1 MRKSL
6 ELFGS
11 YITMGAIMIV
21 LAFVVAF
28 ATVIEKEFGSD
39 ASWGLVYGSW
49 WFNLLWLL
57 LSLNLLV
64 ALFTRARFSRARVG
78 VFLFHLSFLV
88 IIVGAAVTR
97 FTGTAGVL
105 HLREGVPV
113 NRYISEE
120 SYLQLADSAGNV
132 FFERQLTLG
141 KYSNN
146 RFKHRLKTPG
156 GPLSLNLVRFIPH
169 AAPILVHD
177 ANGKT
182 VVKLIIATQSARY
195 SRYIAAGEVTQVDGV
210 TVGFGSTTPTSV
222 ALTPSD
228 SGITIQ
234 SLGGLAMGG
243 MEQPSVPISAS
254 SQPLLVKPGK
264 LYSGKGWQ
272 LVMVEVDSFSRV
284 EYASQHGSSDMAFT
298 FIVEQNG
305 HASTVNLLK
314 SIDDEGWSTVD
325 IGLHQYR
332 LRYGSKAEKLP
343 FKMVL
348 NKFMLDRYPGS
359 QSPSAYT
366 SLVTVIDSSA
376 NQKTD
381 YTITMSRVLD
391 LHGYRF
397 FQSSYDEDE
406 HGSVLRVSDDFWGMT
421 ITYMGYGLFMVGVLL
436 TLVTRRSKL
445 YALLSKRTAMLLFM
459 LLAAVPISI
468 SAQPLPTPPVE
479 QARAFGRLLTLSH
492 DGRIHPLNT
501 LSGEVV
507 RKLTGGDTFH
517 GMTSDQLL
525 LGMSAFPDFWQ
536 SALIIRVEN
545 PQMRAILGMHG
556 EMASFLN
563 FFDSSSGGYLLKN
576 PVSVIN
582 RKPPAER
589 TKTDRDVLKVDE
601 RVSICYM
608 IFTGN
613 LLKIFPYNSGTDWRS
628 IASVMASGGDTTMPG
643 RLLANYFTQ
652 LRTAMATN
660 KFAGADSALVRFAQY
675 QKKAA
680 LISFDGSAELE
691 LLYNRLDLFNRI
703 VPFYGLAGLALLMLL
718 FFRKRWAEVAG
729 KFFVW
734 MVLITFVFHTVGM
747 VLRWIVAGHAPMSNG
762 YESMLMISWVAVG
775 GGLLAVRR
783 LPAALGVAALLA
795 TATLFVAHLSWM
807 DPEITNLVPVLK
819 SKWLTLHVSFVMA
832 GYAFFGIGALLG
844 ILSLLIIAIPRLY
857 KKVIGADFDNIQKLM
872 ESAMVVGLYLF
883 TVGTLLGAIWA
894 NESWGRYWG
903 WDPKESWALVTILV
917 YVVITHLNNVPGFK
931 NPVALSFSSVVGFMA
946 VLMTYF
952 GVNYLLTGLHSYA
965 AGETTHIPVGI
976 YAGVVAVMVLWLVAL
991 LMAPKTIGSKKQ
1003 D

>member
-11 YITMGAIMIV
+11 YITMGVIMIV
-21 LAFVVAF
+21 LAFAVGF
-28 ATVIEKEFGSD
+28 ATVVEKKFGVE
-39 ASWGLVYGSW
+39 ASWGLVYGAW
-49 WFNLLWLL
+49 WFNFLWLL

-64 ALFTRARFSRARVG
+64 ALFTRSRFSRARVG
-78 VFLFHLSFLV
+78 VFLFHLAFLV
-88 IIVGAAVTR
+88 IIVGAAITR

-105 HLREGVPV
+105 HLREGIPMQSYV
-113 NRYISEE
+113 SEE
-120 SYLQLADSAGNV
+120 PYLQVADSAGNIL
-132 FFERQLTLG
+132 FEQQLNFG

-146 RFKHRLKTPG
+146 RFKQQLRTSY
-156 GPLSLNLVRFIPH
+156 GPFSLRLVRVIPH
-169 AAPILVHD
+169 ATPMLVHD
-177 ANGKT
+177 ANGKI
-182 VVKLIIATQSARY
+182 VVKLVIATQSGRY
-195 SRYIAAGEVTQVDGV
+195 SRCIAAGEVVKLDGI
-210 TVGFGSTTPTSV
+210 TVGFGSTAPTSV
-222 ALTPSD
+222 ALAPSD

-243 MEQPSVPISAS
+243 MEQPSMAISSS

-272 LVMVEVDSFSRV
+272 LVMVEADSLSRV
-284 EYASQHGSSDMAFT
+284 EYTSLHGSSDMALIFMA
-298 FIVEQNG
+298 EQNG

-314 SIDDEGWSTVD
+314 STDGESWSTVAV
-325 IGLHQYR
+325 GLYQYR
-332 LRYGSKAEKLP
+332 LRYGSKVEKLP

-359 QSPSAYT
+359 QSPSSYT
-366 SLVTVIDSSA
+366 SLVTVIDSNA

-391 LHGYRF
+391 LQGYRF

-421 ITYMGYGLFMVGVLL
+421 TTYMGYGLFMVGVLL

-445 YALLSKRTAMLLFM
+445 YALLSKRTARLLFV
-459 LLAAVPISI
+459 LLVAVPISI

-501 LSGEVV
+501 LGSEVV
-507 RKLTGGDTFH
+507 RKLTGGDTFR

-525 LGMSAFPDFWQ
+525 LGMSAFPDYWQ
-536 SALIIRVEN
+536 SALLIRVEN
-545 PQMRAILGMHG
+545 PQVRANLGMHG

-576 PVSVIN
+576 PVAAIN

-613 LLKIFPYNSGTDWRS
+613 LLKIFPNSSGDEWRS
-628 IASVMASGGDTTMPG
+628 IASVMANGGDTTMPG
-643 RLLANYFTQ
+643 LLLANYFTQ
-652 LRTAMATN
+652 LRAATADN
-660 KFAGADSALVRFAQY
+660 KFAGADSALTRFAQY
-675 QKKAA
+675 QKETAI
-680 LISFDGSAELE
+680 ISFDGSAKLE

-703 VPFYGLAGLALLMLL
+703 TPFYGLAGLALLVLL
-718 FFRKRWAEVAG
+718 FFRKRWAEIAG

-734 MVLITFVFHTVGM
+734 IVLITFVVHTFGM

-844 ILSLLIIAIPRLY
+844 IFSMLLIAIPRLY
-857 KKVIGADFDNIQKLM
+857 KKVADVDFDNIQKLM

-917 YVVITHLNNVPGFK
+917 YVIITHLNNIPNFK
-931 NPVALSFSSVVGFMA
+931 NPLALSFSSIVGFMA
-946 VLMTYF
+946 VMMTYF

-965 AGETTHIPVGI
+965 AGETIGIPLVIYVGI
-976 YAGVVAVMVLWLVAL
+976 AAVIVLWLVAL
-991 LMAPKTIGSKKQ
+991 LMAPKTINRKN
-1003 D
+1003 

>member
-1 MRKSL
+1 MRKTL
-6 ELFGS
+6 DFFGS
-11 YITMGAIMIV
+11 YLIMGALMIA
-21 LAFVVAF
+21 LAFAVAT
-28 ATVIEKEFGSD
+28 ATVVEKEFGVE
-39 ASWGLVYGSW
+39 ASWGIVYGAW

-57 LSLNLLV
+57 LSLNLLA
-64 ALFTRARFSRARVG
+64 ALFTRARFLKARVG
-78 VFLFHLSFLV
+78 VFLFHLSFLM
-88 IIVGAAVTR
+88 IIVGAAITR

-105 HLREGVPV
+105 HLRERIPLDT
-113 NRYISEE
+113 YLSEE
-120 SYLQLADSAGNV
+120 PYLQLADSVGNIL
-132 FFERQLTLG
+132 FEQQLNLG

-146 RFKHRLKTPG
+146 RLKQRLKTSY
-156 GPLSLNLVRFIPH
+156 GPLSLRLVRFIPH
-169 AAPILVHD
+169 AAPMLVHD

-182 VVKLIIATQSARY
+182 VVKLIIATQSGRF
-195 SRYIAAGEVTQVDGV
+195 SRYIAAGEVTRVDGI
-210 TVGFGSTTPTSV
+210 TVGFGSTSPTSV
-222 ALTPSD
+222 TLTPSD

-243 MEQPSVPISAS
+243 MEQPSMAISAS
-254 SQPLLVKPGK
+254 SQPLLVRPGK

-272 LVMVEVDSFSRV
+272 LVVVEADSLSRV
-284 EYASQHGSSDMAFT
+284 EYASQHGSSDMALT
-298 FIVEQNG
+298 IMAEQNG
-305 HASTVNLLK
+305 KASTVNLLK
-314 SIDDEGWSTVD
+314 STDGVSWSTLDV
-325 IGLHQYR
+325 GLHQYR
-332 LRYGSKAEKLP
+332 LRYGSKVEKLP

-348 NKFMLDRYPGS
+348 SKFMLDRYPGS
-359 QSPSAYT
+359 QSPSAFT
-366 SLVTVIDSSA
+366 SMVTVIDSSA

-381 YTITMSRVLD
+381 YTISMNRVLD
-391 LHGYRF
+391 LQGYRF

-406 HGSVLRVSDDFWGMT
+406 HGSVLRVTDDFWGMT
-421 ITYMGYGLFMVGVLL
+421 TTYMGYGLFMVGVLL

-445 YALLSKRTAMLLFM
+445 YALLNKPTATLLFV
-459 LLAAVPISI
+459 LLVAVPISI

-501 LSGEVV
+501 LGSEVA
-507 RKLTGGDTFH
+507 RKLTGGDTFR

-525 LGMSAFPDFWQ
+525 LGMSAFPDYWQ
-536 SALIIRVEN
+536 SALLIRVEN
-545 PQMRAILGMHG
+545 PQMRAILGIHG

-563 FFDSSSGGYLLKN
+563 FFDSTNGGYLLKN
-576 PVSVIN
+576 PVASIN
-582 RKPPAER
+582 RKSPAER
-589 TKTDRDVLKVDE
+589 TKTERDVLKVDE

-613 LLKIFPYNSGTDWRS
+613 LLKIFPNSSGNEWRS
-628 IASVMASGGDTTMPG
+628 IATVMANGGDTTMPG

-652 LRTAMATN
+652 LRAATANN
-660 KFAGADSALVRFAQY
+660 KFAGADSALTRFAQY
-675 QKKAA
+675 QKETA
-680 LISFDGSAELE
+680 LISFDGSVELE

-703 VPFYGLAGLALLMLL
+703 VPFYGLAGLALLVLL
-718 FFRKRWAEVAG
+718 FFRKRWAEIAG

-734 MVLITFVFHTVGM
+734 MVLIAFVVHTVGM

-857 KKVIGADFDNIQKLM
+857 KKVADADFDNIQKLM

-903 WDPKESWALVTILV
+903 WDPKESWALVTIFI
-917 YVVITHLNNVPGFK
+917 YVIITHLNNIPNFK
-931 NPVALSFSSVVGFMA
+931 NPLALSFSSIVGFMA
-946 VLMTYF
+946 VMMTYF

-965 AGETTHIPVGI
+965 AGETMGIPKVIYVGI
-976 YAGVVAVMVLWLVAL
+976 GAVIVLWLVAL
-991 LMAPKTIGSKKQ
+991 LMAPKTINRKN
-1003 D
+1003 